1 MRTGVQLGPYAI
13 IARLGAG
20 GMGEVYRA
28 TDTRLDR
35 AVAIK
40 ILKPHGPQNPRAV
53 QRFQR
58 EARAVSKV
66 NHPHICAL
74 YDIGEQDGVQFIV
87 MEYIEGETL
96 AQRLTRGALPL
107 DLVLRLSI
115 EIADALDHAH
125 RHGIVH
131 RDLKP
136 ANIMLTR
143 AGTKLLDF
151 GIAALST
158 PGTMDPDTPQA
169 RRGAETLTEEGSILG
184 TLQYMA
190 PEQLEARATDARADI
205 FAFGAIVYE
214 MATGHQAFTGTS
226 RASIIAAVLD
236 REPELLLAAR
246 HQAEPVTSSPS
257 NPRLAMPWQ
266 LDQIVARCLSKNP
279 DERFQTAADLGQA
292 LRWAAE
298 RGLQKETTSL
308 QARSHRW
315 PISRL
320 AWIGGGLLATV
331 TALIAGITLVSNG
344 ASSESS
350 NAQQYRFN
358 ITPPPNSAFS
368 ASSASLALSPDGRR
382 LAFTGST
389 EQSGLELWI
398 QPLDSVD
405 ARKLTGAAAAGQLFW
420 SSDSRTIAFADT
432 ASDFRLKTID
442 VDSGAVRFR
451 GVAQIEQVGTW
462 HSGHGILAKVGD
474 VITTIPLEGGTP
486 ASVTSLDASRGESSH
501 RFPSFLPDGRHFVY
515 LATSTQAEHDGI
527 AYLMET
533 GGRTPLALFESDSQ
547 VVYAAPGYLVYMIGN
562 TLLARPFDA
571 GSLRVTG
578 EPIPIAEQVERNTS
592 SRRGAFTVSQTGVLA
607 YRRPTESQLV
617 WFHRD
622 GRRLDTVGRPGHY
635 LNPALSPDGTR
646 VAVSQLDLKTGS
658 WDIWLIEVAT
668 GRTSRFTLH
677 EANDD
682 APVWSLDGSRIA
694 FKSDRTGEV
703 RFYWKPAD
711 GSGPEELL
719 LAPPSEGRRHDRTL
733 YAWLNDG
740 ALIFGASG
748 RTAGRHLWRA
758 SFGMNGTVTPVGQ
771 TPFAEAFCAVSPD
784 SRWLAYA
791 SNEAGR
797 FEVYAAPYPSAH
809 VKWPVSVG
817 GGTEPAW
824 RGDGEELFYL
834 APKGQLM
841 AVPIKAGTSLEFGAP
856 QPLFQTAL
864 SSLVNPNYTRNQYA
878 VSGDG
883 QRILIHQPAGKPS
896 LAVVTVV
903 VGWPAALKG
912 RSGS

>member
-13 IARLGAG
+13 VARLGAG

-40 ILKPHGPQNPRAV
+40 ILKPHRPQNPRAV

-58 EARAVSKV
+58 EALAVSKV

-190 PEQLEARATDARADI
+190 
-205 FAFGAIVYE
+205 
-214 MATGHQAFTGTS
+214 
-226 RASIIAAVLD
+226 
-236 REPELLLAAR
+236 
-246 HQAEPVTSSPS
+246 AEPCDSV
-257 NPRLAMPWQ
+257 
-266 LDQIVARCLSKNP
+266 
-279 DERFQTAADLGQA
+279 E
-292 LRWAAE
+292 
-298 RGLQKETTSL
+298 
-308 QARSHRW
+308 SHKS
-315 PISRL
+315 SRL
-320 AWIGGGLLATV
+320 APGTQG
-331 TALIAGITLVSNG
+331 
-344 ASSESS
+344 
-350 NAQQYRFN
+350 
-358 ITPPPNSAFS
+358 
-368 ASSASLALSPDGRR
+368 
-382 LAFTGST
+382 TGY
-389 EQSGLELWI
+389 L
-398 QPLDSVD
+398 
-405 ARKLTGAAAAGQLFW
+405 R
-420 SSDSRTIAFADT
+420 
-432 ASDFRLKTID
+432 
-442 VDSGAVRFR
+442 
-451 GVAQIEQVGTW
+451 
-462 HSGHGILAKVGD
+462 KVGD

-547 VVYAAPGYLVYMIGN
+547 VVYAAPGYLLYMIGN

-658 WDIWLIEVAT
+658 WDIWLIEV
-668 GRTSRFTLH
+668 
-677 EANDD
+677 
-682 APVWSLDGSRIA
+682 
-694 FKSDRTGEV
+694 
-703 RFYWKPAD
+703 
-711 GSGPEELL
+711 
-719 LAPPSEGRRHDRTL
+719 
-733 YAWLNDG
+733 
-740 ALIFGASG
+740 
-748 RTAGRHLWRA
+748 
-758 SFGMNGTVTPVGQ
+758 
-771 TPFAEAFCAVSPD
+771 
-784 SRWLAYA
+784 
-791 SNEAGR
+791 
-797 FEVYAAPYPSAH
+797 
-809 VKWPVSVG
+809 
-817 GGTEPAW
+817 
-824 RGDGEELFYL
+824 
-834 APKGQLM
+834 
-841 AVPIKAGTSLEFGAP
+841 
-856 QPLFQTAL
+856 
-864 SSLVNPNYTRNQYA
+864 
-878 VSGDG
+878 
-883 QRILIHQPAGKPS
+883 
-896 LAVVTVV
+896 
-903 VGWPAALKG
+903 
-912 RSGS
+912 